1 MEESEFLRTLER
13 EINYLDRLR
22 KGSIVKSKF
31 FDSFI
36 SQRQQKKVSQYEE
49 GKHAESRFPADNSKV
64 DLQVALFLDQSLSEL
79 LQYQEMLLS
88 ASEQNRGATM
98 RKVFQDVV
106 TVIERVRLYTDACIF
121 ARDKELSVVQLG
133 DVRRNRFIS
142 MDFFSC
148 YDKVFRTNDSIPM

>member
-1 MEESEFLRTLER
+1 
-13 EINYLDRLR
+13 
-22 KGSIVKSKF
+22 
-31 FDSFI
+31 
-36 SQRQQKKVSQYEE
+36 
-49 GKHAESRFPADNSKV
+49 
-64 DLQVALFLDQSLSEL
+64 
-79 LQYQEMLLS
+79 MLLS